1 MIGEI
6 WISAFKYY
14 DSIKHRMA
22 FKSRPVL
29 IIGQADSS
37 DYVVLPV
44 SRVTKRENL
53 DMHYDYEMKPETYAE
68 SDLKLSATSF
78 VRTHKQA
85 VLNEGELIKKVLNLK
100 EEFPKIYEEIVDL
113 VEEFQKDLIKKAKL

>member
-53 DMHYDYEMKPETYAE
+53 DIHYDYEMKPETYAE

-85 VLNEGELIKKVLNLK
+85 VLNEGELIKKVLN
-100 EEFPKIYEEIVDL
+100 PK
-113 VEEFQKDLIKKAKL
+113 